1 MGCGMRHGVRGE
13 DGHPVSRHGHLDR
26 DARPTPLDVI
36 LPPCH
41 IPHAPC
47 LAVALACALLGSV
60 PTTAQTPAACPPG
73 PHRTALRG
81 AVGSA
86 AVVGNATLWVYMKNA
101 WWSGERAAH
110 WFVNDDWDQEFRDQ
124 DKLGHALGG
133 YHLTRIGADLL
144 RVACVGD
151 DRAIA
156 WAAVYA
162 TLFQLQI
169 EVWDGFYEK
178 YGFSPGDMIANVAG
192 AGLAVAQHYSP
203 ALRHVKPTL
212 SYAPTAAYRNRA
224 AFGPT
229 GEMRPSLDYSGQT
242 YWLSADVDALLPE
255 RLRAKWPGLLRASVG
270 HSITDWVDPLSGA
283 TQRARRRIVF
293 SLDLDL
299 EKLPGSHPAWR
310 RVKHELSYLRLP
322 APALEIYPR
331 AKGIAW
337 YR

>member
-1 MGCGMRHGVRGE
+1 
-13 DGHPVSRHGHLDR
+13 
-26 DARPTPLDVI
+26 
-36 LPPCH
+36 
-41 IPHAPC
+41 
-47 LAVALACALLGSV
+47 
-60 PTTAQTPAACPPG
+60 
-73 PHRTALRG
+73 
-81 AVGSA
+81 
-86 AVVGNATLWVYMKNA
+86 VGNATLWVYMKNA
-101 WWSGERAAH
+101 WWSGERADH
-110 WFVNDDWDQEFRDQ
+110 WFVHDDWDQEFRDQ

-203 ALRHVKPTL
+203 ALRYLKPTF
-212 SYAPTAAYRNRA
+212 SYAPSAAYRNRG
-224 AFGPT
+224 AFGPSN
-229 GEMRPSLDYSGQT
+229 ELRPSIDYSGQT

-255 RLRAKWPGLLRASVG
+255 SLRPFWPGLVRASVG
-270 HSITDWVDPLSGA
+270 HSITDWVDPATGA
-283 TQRARRRIVF
+283 SQRATRRVLL

-299 EKLPGSHPAWR
+299 DKLPGDHPVWQ

-322 APALEIYPR
+322 APALQIYPR
-331 AKGIAW
+331 AQGIGW